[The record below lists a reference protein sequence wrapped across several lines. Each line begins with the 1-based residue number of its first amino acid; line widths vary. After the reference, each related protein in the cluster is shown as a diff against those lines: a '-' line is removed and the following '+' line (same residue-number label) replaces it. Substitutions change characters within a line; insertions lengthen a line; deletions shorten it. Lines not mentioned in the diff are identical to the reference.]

1 MLLFRRSHCKSSKL
15 FKIMKPITQNKLD
28 AFRKVSEMYGI
39 HRELAKNPAA
49 AKYHNKWAT
58 FYERMAANLA
68 GIQPDSR
75 IVEVMELD
83 LDKAIVEAHQILGY
97 PSRKEFVTT
106 MRDMGY
112 EINTETVERLVA

>member
-1 MLLFRRSHCKSSKL
+1 
-15 FKIMKPITQNKLD
+15 MKPITQDKLD

-75 IVEVMELD
+75 IMEVMEVMELD
-83 LDKAIVEAHQILGY
+83 LDKAIVEAHQILGC

-106 MRDMGY
+106 MRKMGY